1 LLKTGQ
7 GHAGLL
13 LLPISVFHL
22 LPGTIL
28 VEEREHTMY
37 STEDEQK
44 GETDIYSRSWA
55 AQSG

>member
-1 LLKTGQ
+1 
-7 GHAGLL
+7 LL